1 MRGQPARELRTVTGT
16 EFIQANPHEE
26 QVARYTQ
33 GVCPDTFVCQDTFLY
48 YVAQR
53 LSSRDAVQQT
63 VLPTSEPITNPRRL
77 GLWRAEQRSF
87 CRVPSRHHESAS
99 LQNQGTAGHLG
110 LFGALGPSCPQAA
123 LGRDIFPRPLGKT
136 SI

>member
-1 MRGQPARELRTVTGT
+1 MRASLLGELRTVTGT
-16 EFIQANPHEE
+16 EFRSDQPTRGASG
-26 QVARYTQ
+26 QVHTGCVPRHL
-33 GVCPDTFVCQDTFLY
+33 VCHQTPF

-63 VLPTSEPITNPRRL
+63 VLPHIRAHLKQRRT

-87 CRVPSRHHESAS
+87 CKGSPPDTIVQPAAR
-99 LQNQGTAGHLG
+99 QGTAGHLG